1 MALLLARCVFVFSLC
16 DTSSLIDVIYTLVGY
31 SYGPLLGLFAFA
43 LFHNAKCRFTPAVCI
58 AAPILSYLISYTV
71 SRFTSYHMGYELLML
86 NGLLTYLGLHI
97 TKVSKS

>member
-1 MALLLARCVFVFSLC
+1 MNFRDRQILKIAVPSIVSNL
-16 DTSSLIDVIYTLVGY
+16 T
-31 SYGPLLGLFAFA
+31 GPLLGLFAFA
-43 LFHNAKCRFTPAVCI
+43 LFHNAKSRFTPAVCI
-58 AAPILSYLISYTV
+58 AAPILSYLVSYSV